1 LTQKK
6 KGGGSFSRTRIT
18 SEMPKVIGSS
28 DRGVTGLKLLGAACG
43 VVLAGMLAAGLWPF
57 HSPKNQVT
65 WLADGRGVR
74 IGSHGTI
81 LSSGEPK
88 ASIVPADAPCSLE
101 IWFEPARPWDRGS
114 LISFYS
120 PFSSRQF
127 SLSQYNGRLAVQ
139 SDTHDRRYSAPTTT
153 LFLGDVLLRRRASFV
168 TITSKGGQTSVYG
181 DGSLVQTAV
190 GFPLSGRDLH
200 GELVIANLA
209 RIDSSWSGL
218 LRGLALYDEGLSP
231 ARVVHHYETW
241 TKQGRPDI
249 PENERATM
257 VYLFDE
263 GAGRVIHNHVP
274 SGIDLYIPER
284 FVVLHQAFLR
294 PFWEEYEATWDYWR
308 GSILINIGGFIPF
321 GFLFCAY
328 FSFAKRIKRPAL
340 VTVLLGFVVSLTIEC
355 LQALLPTRDSG
366 TTDLITNTL
375 GTCLGVWLYRW
386 SIWRAPWAGIWT
398 HFVESKVV
406 TADGDRAP
414 YDVS

>member
-1 LTQKK
+1 
-6 KGGGSFSRTRIT
+6 
-18 SEMPKVIGSS
+18 
-28 DRGVTGLKLLGAACG
+28 
-43 VVLAGMLAAGLWPF
+43 
-57 HSPKNQVT
+57 
-65 WLADGRGVR
+65 
-74 IGSHGTI
+74 
-81 LSSGEPK
+81 
-88 ASIVPADAPCSLE
+88 
-101 IWFEPARPWDRGS
+101 
-114 LISFYS
+114 
-120 PFSSRQF
+120 
-127 SLSQYNGRLAVQ
+127 
-139 SDTHDRRYSAPTTT
+139 
-153 LFLGDVLLRRRASFV
+153 
-168 TITSKGGQTSVYG
+168 
-181 DGSLVQTAV
+181 
-190 GFPLSGRDLH
+190 
-200 GELVIANLA
+200 
-209 RIDSSWSGL
+209 
-218 LRGLALYDEGLSP
+218 
-231 ARVVHHYETW
+231 
-241 TKQGRPDI
+241 
-249 PENERATM
+249 
-257 VYLFDE
+257 
-263 GAGRVIHNHVP
+263 
-274 SGIDLYIPER
+274 LYIPER